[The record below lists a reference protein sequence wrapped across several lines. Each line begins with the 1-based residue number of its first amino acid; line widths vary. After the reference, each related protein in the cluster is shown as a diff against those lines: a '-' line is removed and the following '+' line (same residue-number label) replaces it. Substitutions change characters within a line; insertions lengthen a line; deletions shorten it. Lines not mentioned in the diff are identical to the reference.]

1 MTNIFSE
8 LESNVRY
15 YSRSF
20 PVKFDKAKNSYLFD
34 DNGNRYIDFFSG
46 AGALNYGHNP
56 DGMKSKVINYLHAD
70 GITHS
75 LDMTTSARENF
86 IREFN
91 RVILSTRN
99 YNYKIQFTGPTGTN
113 AVEAAL
119 KLARKFTKR
128 KEIIHFTNSFHGMSM
143 GALSIAGNLNKK
155 RSIGIPVGYTK
166 EIPFNDGVFGIQAFK
181 EYLANLSAE
190 ELPAAVILETIQADG
205 GINVADT
212 NWLLQLFDLAKNYGI
227 VTIVDDIQVGCGRT
241 GNFFSF
247 EDSEIVPD
255 LICLSKSLS
264 GYGLPMS
271 MLLINPDMDIWEPGE
286 HNGTFRGNNLAFI
299 TATEALKYWENKAF
313 IEGIGQ
319 RTMFIRNFIND
330 NLLDETIA
338 IKGKG
343 LIVGLEFDNGET
355 ATEIARMAF
364 KKGLVI
370 EVCGKEDNVIK
381 LLPPLNIGMEDLAE
395 GLDLLMQ
402 SILSIKK
409 TSYYE
414 SSSL

>member
-56 DGMKSKVINYLHAD
+56 DGMKSKMINYLHAD

-75 LDMTTSARENF
+75 LDMATSARENF

-91 RVILSTRN
+91 RVILNTRN

-166 EIPFNDGVFGIQAFK
+166 EIPFNDGAFGIQAFK

-319 RTMFIRNFIND
+319 RTMFIKNFIND

>member
-1 MTNIFSE
+1 MTNILSE

-34 DNGNRYIDFFSG
+34 DKGNRYIDFFSG

-75 LDMTTSARENF
+75 LDMATSAREKF

-91 RVILSTRN
+91 RVILSSRN

-143 GALSIAGNLNKK
+143 GALSIAGNPNKK

-166 EIPFNDGVFGIQAFK
+166 EIPFNDGTFGIQALK

-247 EDSEIVPD
+247 EDSGIVPD

-313 IEGIGQ
+313 IEGISQ
-319 RTMFIRNFIND
+319 RAMFIKHFIND

-343 LIVGLEFDNGET
+343 LIVGLEFDKGET
-355 ATEIARMAF
+355 ATEIARIAF

-381 LLPPLNIGMEDLAE
+381 LLPPLNIGIDDLAE